1 MRRSD
6 SADAELAD
14 GCGLSVSRVL
24 RQLHAGVGPE
34 WPLVKAAIIAGAA
47 FPVAAAVGDLYEAA
61 ARLIEQWIRFRSA
74 LDRPRFL
81 AVGAR
86 ADEVPRE
93 VK

>member
-1 MRRSD
+1 
-6 SADAELAD
+6 
-14 GCGLSVSRVL
+14 
-24 RQLHAGVGPE
+24 
-34 WPLVKAAIIAGAA
+34 
-47 FPVAAAVGDLYEAA
+47 VGDLYEAA